1 VSAVLGS
8 SFIAL
13 SATMRTQPSLLSYQ
27 LQARLV
33 TSSPPLGA
41 QLSTASASGHVQ
53 SSTWV
58 SGILCGLGLGC
69 FLLIIQQPQGSLSP
83 KIE

>member
-1 VSAVLGS
+1 VSAVSGS
-8 SFIAL
+8 SFVTL
-13 SATMRTQPSLLSYQ
+13 SAMMRTQLSPLSYQ
-27 LQARLV
+27 LQARLAMP
-33 TSSPPLGA
+33 SPPLGA
-41 QLSTASASGHVQ
+41 QLSTASASGNGQ

-69 FLLIIQQPQGSLSP
+69 FLHIIQQPQGSLSP